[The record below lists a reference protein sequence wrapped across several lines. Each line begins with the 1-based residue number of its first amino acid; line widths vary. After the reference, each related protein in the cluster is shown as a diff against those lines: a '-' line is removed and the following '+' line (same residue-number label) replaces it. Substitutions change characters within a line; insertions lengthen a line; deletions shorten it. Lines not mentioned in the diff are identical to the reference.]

1 MSPRTTIWDPRR
13 LLPRQQDNHARRKR
27 RDEHALQAV
36 LGDDADEDGAH
47 AKEYAKE
54 YAVKE
59 KMISVKNLME
69 NMKLTVDQALNALG
83 IQGDERKTII
93 NQLQNRN

>member
-1 MSPRTTIWDPRR
+1 MQRNMQRNM
-13 LLPRQQDNHARRKR
+13 QKNN
-27 RDEHALQAV
+27 
-36 LGDDADEDGAH
+36 
-47 AKEYAKE
+47 
-54 YAVKE
+54 AVKE

>member
-1 MSPRTTIWDPRR
+1 MAYYKEKEGRGAMSE
-13 LLPRQQDNHARRKR
+13 AVRKY
-27 RDEHALQAV
+27 AM
-36 LGDDADEDGAH
+36 
-47 AKEYAKE
+47 EYAKE